1 MVYVDDLVDAFL
13 LASNNE
19 KAIGEVFIIGG
30 AERLS
35 LNGIIDL
42 ITKLLKNNSI
52 KIYLPAQPF
61 LWLGSV
67 CERICIP
74 LKIEPPIYRRRVDF
88 FTKSRAFDISKAE
101 NILNYSPKVNL
112 KEGIARTSIW
122 YNKLNSI

>member
-1 MVYVDDLVDAFL
+1 MRLYKLFKLASKKIIFILGSGNIVYHMVYVDDLVDAFL

-67 CERICIP
+67 
-74 LKIEPPIYRRRVDF
+74 
-88 FTKSRAFDISKAE
+88 
-101 NILNYSPKVNL
+101 
-112 KEGIARTSIW
+112 
-122 YNKLNSI
+122 